1 MTIFQNLIAGSGFL
15 QGPTGATGPAA
26 NTTITEFEYVAT
38 AGQTVFTGN
47 DKYSNPLS
55 YTPNG
60 IIVTLN
66 GSVINETDEFV
77 ATNGTSLTLVQAASV
92 NDELNIYA
100 FPAFNVANTYTQAQA
115 NTVFLDRTTANNIFY
130 AKTGGQLTGNVS
142 FTNGANLLVPVG
154 NTAQRPAAAQG
165 YIRYNT
171 DLNTLE
177 SANAT
182 AWANVG
188 SGGASSGGG
197 GVTWIPTVQ
206 NTSFI
211 AVKNNGYLVNTA
223 TGNVTV
229 TLPASPTLGDNITFV
244 DYGGRFSSNGLI
256 FFPNG
261 SKINANTVNV
271 ALTTSTASIGLVY
284 TDNNK
289 GWVAY
294 NGFESSPIGNYNV
307 EYLIVA
313 GGGGGS
319 SGYSSGAGGGG
330 GFLTGTTP
338 ILSGTS
344 YGIIIGSG
352 GAGVSGSSGSW
363 PGAKGTSGVSSS
375 FAGIISIGG
384 GGGAG
389 NDSGPGLGGGSG
401 GAGSRGGTAGPG
413 TSGQGNPGGTSVTA
427 DSHGGGGGGGAGAT
441 GSNGTTSA
449 GGPGGIGATSSISGT
464 STYYAGGGGGGTYYN
479 GSTGNGPGGT
489 GGTGGGGPGGKYSGG
504 TQPGTA
510 GGTNTG
516 GGGGSGAGFDSPT
529 QSFPGGAGGSGV
541 IILRYLGPQRASGG
555 AISIS
560 GGYTTH
566 TFTGSGTFVA

>member
-26 NTTITEFEYVAT
+26 NTNITIYEYVAT
-38 AGQTVFTGN
+38 GGQTTFTGV
-47 DKYSNPLS
+47 DSKLQTLA
-55 YTPNG
+55 YTPTG
-60 IIVTLN
+60 LFVTLN
-66 GSVINETDEFV
+66 GSVLNDVVDYT
-77 ATNGTSLTLVQAASV
+77 ATNGIDIVLTQAASAD
-92 NDELNIYA
+92 DELNIYT
-100 FPAFNVANTYTQAQA
+100 FPAFNVANTYTQAETNSLL
-115 NTVFLDRTTANNIFY
+115 NTKLNV
-130 AKTGGQLTGNVS
+130 TGGTITGNVS
-142 FTNGANLLVPVG
+142 VTSNGFLQVPIG
-154 NTAQRPAAAQG
+154 TTAQRPAATTQG

-171 DLNTLE
+171 TLNSLE
-177 SANAT
+177 SANGT
-182 AWANVG
+182 AWSNVG
-188 SGGASSGGG
+188 SGATSSGGG

-229 TLPASPTLGDNITFV
+229 TLPTSPVIGDNITFV
-244 DYGGRFSSNGLI
+244 DYGGNFSSNGLI

-261 SKINANTVNV
+261 SRINANTVNV

-294 NGFESSPIGNYNV
+294 NGFQSSPIGNYNV

-344 YGIIIGSG
+344 YGIIVGSG
-352 GAGVSGSSGSW
+352 GTGVSGSSGSW
-363 PGAKGTSGVSSS
+363 PNAKGTSGVSSS

-401 GAGSRGGTAGPG
+401 GAGSRGGSAGPG
-413 TSGQGNPGGTSVTA
+413 TSGQGNPGGLSVTA

-464 STYYAGGGGGGTYYN
+464 STYYAGGGGGGTYFN
-479 GSTGNGPGGT
+479 GTTGNGPGGT

-510 GGTNTG
+510 GGINTG
-516 GGGGSGAGFDSPT
+516 GGGGSGAGFDGPT

-555 AISIS
+555 AITIS

-566 TFTGSGTFVA
+566 TFTSSGTFVA